1 MDSGTNKKAVTKEGR
16 ISMIRIAP
24 WETILGAGLQ
34 LLSYL
39 MFIVMGYSIGKM
51 KHDSMLLCV
60 KIDAVYDEFIQE
72 GGFDEPYQI
81 ALFKD
86 LRDNI
91 KWAISK

>member
-1 MDSGTNKKAVTKEGR
+1 
-16 ISMIRIAP
+16 MIRIAP
-24 WETILGAGLQ
+24 WETILMTGLH

-39 MFIVMGYSIGKM
+39 MFIGMGYFIGRISK
-51 KHDSMLLCV
+51 DNIVLLD
-60 KIDAVYDEFIQE
+60 KIDAVYDEFIHE

-91 KWAISK
+91 KWVISN

>member
-1 MDSGTNKKAVTKEGR
+1 
-16 ISMIRIAP
+16 MIRIAP

-39 MFIVMGYSIGKM
+39 MFLSLGYSIGKM
-51 KHDSMLLCV
+51 TTQSKLFEEV
-60 KIDAVYDEFIQE
+60 DAVYDEFVTE
-72 GGFDEPYQI
+72 GGFVDDHML

-86 LRDNI
+86 LRDDI

>member
-1 MDSGTNKKAVTKEGR
+1 
-16 ISMIRIAP
+16 MIRIAP
-24 WETILGAGLQ
+24 WETILMIGLR

-39 MFIVMGYSIGKM
+39 MFIGMGYFIGRISK
-51 KHDSMLLCV
+51 DNIVLLD

-91 KWAISK
+91 KWVISK